1 MHRRSRR
8 RLLHSTNGGDRWM
21 TSDQSSTNVNVHPV
35 CRTSRQRSKGKILRN
50 GTVVENIGAFEDNI
64 GLNVNRKKLNRRN
77 GPMMPMHLT
86 NRNARQVN
94 VKPCLETDQL
104 KSNDDHAVESK
115 YWPESTK
122 DWREWMWLYDLQ
134 DKRQN
139 LNTCWINGDAAL
151 YVRFGFR

>member
-1 MHRRSRR
+1 
-8 RLLHSTNGGDRWM
+8 
-21 TSDQSSTNVNVHPV
+21 
-35 CRTSRQRSKGKILRN
+35 
-50 GTVVENIGAFEDNI
+50 
-64 GLNVNRKKLNRRN
+64 
-77 GPMMPMHLT
+77 MMPMHLT

-104 KSNDDHAVESK
+104 KSNDDDHAVESK
-115 YWPESTK
+115 YWLPESAK